1 MPFDP
6 IARFY
11 DQDDGRLSE
20 DIPTILG
27 FAQKGGGPVLELG
40 VGSGRLA
47 LPLAKAGFEVT
58 GIDISDKMLAF
69 ARQRIAEA
77 GLSHRVNLIHNDF
90 VEFELDQSFG
100 LAYCGYNSFLH
111 LIEIKEQLAAM
122 ACWRRHLMADGLL
135 VIDVHNPQLEHL
147 ASADGSLALADSWI
161 DPETGFLVHKLQA
174 TEVDLPDQRYI
185 IHRFY
190 DEIVADSVVR
200 RSSVKLETR
209 ILLRREMELLLKFS
223 GFAGIQWFGDHD
235 LSPWQ
240 PESPRIIVAARPG

>member
-1 MPFDP
+1 MPYDP

-27 FAQKGGGPVLELG
+27 FAQKSGGPVLELG

-58 GIDISDKMLAF
+58 GIDISEKMLAF
-69 ARQRIAEA
+69 ARQRIVEA

-111 LIEIKEQLAAM
+111 LIESDEQLAAM
-122 ACWRRHLMADGLL
+122 ECWRRHLMADGLL
-135 VIDVHNPQLEHL
+135 VIDIHNPQLEHL

-161 DPETGFLVHKLQA
+161 DPETGHLIHKLQA

-190 DEIVADSVVR
+190 DEIMADGVVR
-200 RSSVKLETR
+200 RSSVRLETR
-209 ILLRREMELLLKFS
+209 ILQRREMELLLKFS
-223 GFAGIQWFGDHD
+223 GYAGIQWFGDHD
-235 LSPWQ
+235 LGPWQ